1 MSEEAE
7 LLKLLEFK
15 KLYGDKPVLNG
26 YGVDINPSIELF
38 TKVQELKTWWKK
50 EIKNNKE
57 VEGLQQILTE
67 KLNKLG
73 KVAVNE
79 YYEGPYDRQC
89 YPQELK
95 ATLKMLANNDPRMFD
110 RWKKQGRIPEVIS
123 KSSIFPN

>member
-1 MSEEAE
+1 MSEE
-7 LLKLLEFK
+7 LLKFK
-15 KLYGDKPVLNG
+15 NLYGDKPVING

-79 YYEGPYDRQC
+79 YWEGPYDRQC
-89 YPQELK
+89 YP
-95 ATLKMLANNDPRMFD
+95 
-110 RWKKQGRIPEVIS
+110 S
-123 KSSIFPN
+123 

>member
-1 MSEEAE
+1 MLNYMSEE
-7 LLKLLEFK
+7 LLKFK
-15 KLYGDKPVLNG
+15 NLYGDKPVING